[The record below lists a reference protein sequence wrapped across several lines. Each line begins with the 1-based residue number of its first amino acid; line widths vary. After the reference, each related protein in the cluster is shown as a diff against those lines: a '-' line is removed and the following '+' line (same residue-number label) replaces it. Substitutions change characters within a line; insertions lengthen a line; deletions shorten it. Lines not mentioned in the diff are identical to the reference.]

1 MPTNALL
8 PRVKQGAEATDAR
21 GADAIHDKAVTFPT
35 QIEIAARSSVSSTH
49 INVRDWPFIGTKRTL
64 RRALSIAG

>member
-35 QIEIAARSSVSSTH
+35 QIEIAARSSVSSTR
-49 INVRDWPFIGTKRTL
+49 INVRGLPFIGTKGTL
-64 RRALSIAG
+64 RRAL